1 MLTTMSLRIYV
12 VKSNCLIRDFNLKST
27 SKCCIHNCCYYK
39 CIVIW
44 AFCYLFC
51 FVKYTMFKNN
61 SIQLNFAVCLVIL
74 SVAIRFRYLCLSFP
88 GTSYILR
95 LSEPYPRLIIY
106 NLIILWMWIVLVKME
121 ARWRTLSTLVQIF
134 SRRH

>member
-1 MLTTMSLRIYV
+1 
-12 VKSNCLIRDFNLKST
+12 
-27 SKCCIHNCCYYK
+27 
-39 CIVIW
+39 
-44 AFCYLFC
+44 
-51 FVKYTMFKNN
+51 MFKNN

-95 LSEPYPRLIIY
+95 LSEPYPPID

-121 ARWRTLSTLVQIF
+121 ARWGTLSTLVQIF